1 MLLGSIHSFGQES
14 RKEVCI
20 GFPVGDAMPETAYGD
35 NAARQPEEVSFSENV
50 RDDDTIGRLDPSFST
65 ASSPEEPKPFHMSVK
80 SNLLYDV
87 LAVPNLG
94 VEFHLGRNW
103 SVAAGWM
110 YGWWSNESR
119 HRYWRIYGG
128 DMAIRKWFG
137 KRAGEKPLTG
147 HHLGLYGQAFT
158 YDFEWG
164 GKGYMGGKPGG
175 TLWERINYAA
185 GVEYGYSLPV
195 GRRLNIDF
203 TIGAGYWGGKYY
215 EYIPLDGHNVWQS
228 TKNRHWWG
236 PTKAEISLVW
246 LLGRGNSNRQKG
258 GAK

>member
-20 GFPVGDAMPETAYGD
+20 GFPVGDAMSETAYGD
-35 NAARQPEEVSFSENV
+35 NAAHQPEEVSFSENV
-50 RDDDTIGRLDPSFST
+50 RDDDTIGRLDPSFSA

-137 KRAGEKPLTG
+137 KRAGEKPLSG